1 MSLFNYQSQKHH
13 SSKHNKK
20 RLTNDQVRLLEISFG
35 SNKKLEPERKLQLAR
50 DLGIPPRQ
58 IAIWY
63 QNKRA
68 RWKTQ
73 SLELDHSALQLRLE
87 AASAEKKQ
95 LEKEVERLR
104 EELEKAHK
112 LRGRY
117 MQKHHVISN
126 AFSHAFLYS
135 TRIMDASRP
144 VWAIA
149 RVDLAVVLSLP
160 PVNVLSLVLKK
171 SAPNLQL
178 IRRKLKSV
186 PKAAPM
192 TVTSHSPNGSLL
204 LMKSSEK
211 LYYMYYM
218 ERQ

>member
-1 MSLFNYQSQKHH
+1 MSLFNYQSQKQH
-13 SSKHNKK
+13 SSKHHKK
-20 RLTNDQVRLLEISFG
+20 RLTKDQVRLLEISFG

-87 AASAEKKQ
+87 AATAEKKQ

-112 LRGRY
+112 VLVSLRQFSNPPPPMDVSSLSSCCDERGSSSLHD
-117 MQKHHVISN
+117 QDHVMSC
-126 AFSHAFLYS
+126 S
-135 TRIMDASRP
+135 
-144 VWAIA
+144 W
-149 RVDLAVVLSLP
+149 VDNNNEA
-160 PVNVLSLVLKK
+160 
-171 SAPNLQL
+171 LQL
-178 IRRKLKSV
+178 EDLY
-186 PKAAPM
+186 AC
-192 TVTSHSPNGSLL
+192 
-204 LMKSSEK
+204 LMGANCSTTCA
-211 LYYMYYM
+211 
-218 ERQ
+218 